1 MQLPPDFA
9 AGMFYN
15 DLEPEQARR
24 WTALLRAHSVG
35 YVSSRCLN
43 TFQGSRY

>member
-1 MQLPPDFA
+1 MSLPPDFA

-24 WTALLRAHSVG
+24 WTALLRAQSVG
-35 YVSSRCLN
+35 CVCSRCLN
-43 TFQGSRY
+43 IFQGSRY